1 MERTYSDL
9 YKVNSKLKKVLKQ
22 LVKEN
27 ITPSARKDAMYILT
41 NCTEKI
47 VKEFLF
53 FALSGNG
60 NLTCLCLDFAEDIDG
75 NKLMTPNF
83 GTFINIE

>member
-1 MERTYSDL
+1 MEKTSNDL

-27 ITPSARKDAMYILT
+27 IISSARKDAMYILT
-41 NCTEKI
+41 NCTDKT

-53 FALSGNG
+53 FALSDIGI
-60 NLTCLCLDFAEDIDG
+60 LTCTCLDFAKDKDG
-75 NKLMTPNF
+75 NKLTTPNF
-83 GTFINIE
+83 GNDF

>member
-1 MERTYSDL
+1 MEKTSNDL

-27 ITPSARKDAMYILT
+27 IISSARKDAMYILT
-41 NCTEKI
+41 NCTDKT

-53 FALSGNG
+53 FALSDIGI
-60 NLTCLCLDFAEDIDG
+60 LTCTCLDFAKDKDG
-75 NKLMTPNF
+75 NKLTTPNF
-83 GTFINIE
+83 GNDFDY

>member
-1 MERTYSDL
+1 MEKTSSDL

-41 NCTEKI
+41 NCTEKT

-60 NLTCLCLDFAEDIDG
+60 NLTCICLDFAEDVDG
-75 NKLMTPNF
+75 NKLTTPHFKN
-83 GTFINIE
+83 EY